1 MKKLVLFTVLS
12 GWAIL
17 SSAQISDPVK
27 WTYTATKVADKTY
40 DIQATAILEAK
51 WHIYAQNAGEGPEST
66 SMTLLKNPLVK
77 PAGKVKEVGK
87 LETAYDPNFNSTL
100 RFYENKV
107 SFVQRVK
114 TKSNAA
120 TVVKGNMYYMVC
132 NDKKCL
138 PPKEI
143 PFFVNLNGK

>member
-1 MKKLVLFTVLS
+1 MKKLTLLCLLS
-12 GWAIL
+12 FWSIL
-17 SSAQISDPVK
+17 ALAQISDPVK
-27 WTYTATKVADKTY
+27 WSYSATKVADKTY
-40 DIQATAILEAK
+40 DIQATAILDAK
-51 WHIYAQNAGEGPEST
+51 WHIYAQKAGEGPEPT
-66 SMTLLKNPLVK
+66 SMTLMKNPLVK
-77 PAGKVKEVGK
+77 PVGSVKEVGK
-87 LETAYDPNFNSTL
+87 LETAYDPNFNSIL

-120 TVVKGNMYYMVC
+120 TMVKGTMYYMVC

-143 PFFVNLNGK
+143 AFSVNLNSK